1 MNNAIEVQLSH
12 DDELVPDG
20 PRITA
25 WVDRALKSVQKRAVS
40 ITVRVVTREEMQSLN
55 VRFRG
60 QNSATNVLSF
70 PSDDRGSQRPGV
82 RGDIVVCSV
91 VVQTEAQEQN
101 KAVDAHWAH
110 MIIHG
115 VLHLCGYD
123 HTTDAVATDME
134 SLEVLILHQLG
145 FPDPYQLH

>member
-1 MNNAIEVQLSH
+1 MNNAVEVQMAH
-12 DDELVPDG
+12 NDEQVPDG
-20 PRITA
+20 KKITV
-25 WVDRALKSVQKRAVS
+25 WVDCALKSARKRAVS
-40 ITVRVVTREEMQSLN
+40 ITVRVVTQVEMQNLN
-55 VRFRG
+55 VRFWG

-70 PSDDRGSQRPGV
+70 PADDRGSQRTGV